1 MRARPVSCCFSGH
14 RPSKLPWGGDESDPR
29 CTNLKRRLWD
39 AMEAAYASAGILVD
53 DMEVVTVNFLGEE
66 RAALHTIA
74 VVQNVPYYTL
84 QFFDFDLGAYSVTL
98 TLASYEEDNT
108 MSLADLFYAVD

>member
-1 MRARPVSCCFSGH
+1 MRG
-14 RPSKLPWGGDESDPR
+14 
-29 CTNLKRRLWD
+29 
-39 AMEAAYASAGILVD
+39 
-53 DMEVVTVNFLGEE
+53 
-66 RAALHTIA
+66 AALHTIA